1 MGSPRVTRCQICGRR
16 RGLNKAGTLLAHYV
30 RGVPCLGAGY
40 PPIEESD
47 ARLAEL
53 AAEVESASRAAGR
66 ELAAL
71 YDRRANWID
80 PALVARRYALEKRAD
95 QLARRL
101 KRHRT
106 WPARFARQMERQG
119 WGMPPPAYLTRQP

>member
-1 MGSPRVTRCQICGRR
+1 
-16 RGLNKAGTLLAHYV
+16 LLFHHV
-30 RGVPCLGAGY
+30 RGVPCLGAGF

-53 AAEVESASRAAGR
+53 AAELALAERAAGR

-80 PALVARRYALEKRAD
+80 PALVARRHDLGKRAD
-95 QLARRL
+95 SLARRL
-101 KRHRT
+101 KRHRS
-106 WPARFARQMERQG
+106 WPERFARQMERDG
-119 WGMPPPAYLTRQP
+119 WGMPPPAYLLTRDA

>member
-1 MGSPRVTRCQICGRR
+1 MTRCQICGRR
-16 RGLNKAGTLLAHYV
+16 RGLNKARLVLFHHVKG
-30 RGVPCLGAGY
+30 RPCLGAGF

-53 AAEVESASRAAGR
+53 AEETRLAARAAGR

-71 YDRRANWID
+71 YARRANWID
-80 PALVARRYALEKRAD
+80 PALVARRYELAD
-95 QLARRL
+95 SADRLARRL
-101 KRHRT
+101 KRHRS

-119 WGMPPPAYLTRQP
+119 WGSPPPAYLTAQP